1 MESYKLGNW
10 IVEIYE
16 RENDTF
22 RVISD
27 EEEMVI
33 LDNDKDMIALFSI
46 GENGNIYLEKTT
58 WNSVIEFAFEE
69 KKIVFS
75 LEEETEF

>member
-1 MESYKLGNW
+1 MEQYELGKW

-46 GENGNIYLEKTT
+46 GENGNINLEKVP
-58 WNSVIEFAFEE
+58 WNSIVEFSFEE
-69 KKIVFS
+69 KKIIFS